1 MNWRQ
6 WIGLK
11 PTEADLAHDLLRAG
25 RQSSQTGWVY
35 DAADSSLHDAD
46 RVINLVNLHREYAQ
60 ASYLA
65 RPGLLRKYQ
74 AMLAPME
81 QSTVPRLRTLA
92 QTRIFPIL
100 RSRYERTIIE
110 VQYRNKELKS
120 LSRRAP
126 PKPSQVN
133 SRQ

>member
-65 RPGLLRKYQ
+65 RPGSCGNTKRCSLRWSNQ
-74 AMLAPME
+74 QSPDSGPSHRPGSSPFFAPGTNAP
-81 QSTVPRLRTLA
+81 SSKCNIA
-92 QTRIFPIL
+92 I
-100 RSRYERTIIE
+100 
-110 VQYRNKELKS
+110 KS
-120 LSRRAP
+120 
-126 PKPSQVN
+126 
-133 SRQ
+133 